1 MEDQSLVRT
10 AKTVE
15 EAIELATL
23 ELGVGRDEIAVD
35 VISAGRA
42 GILGI
47 GAEPAKVR
55 VRLLTGD
62 SDTPAAALSI
72 VSTILDAL
80 DVDASATIR
89 SSGTGPDDPAVIDV
103 QGEDAGLIIGRRGET
118 LRALQFLVNLVL
130 NADESRSARVVVDV
144 EQYRDRRQRQLRDL
158 AERMAQRAIA
168 GGGAVT
174 LDPMPPADRR
184 IIHVTL
190 ADYRGV
196 ETESSGE
203 GNDRRV
209 TIISTGEVDPSS
221 VAADRPR
228 RRRRRPSGGC

>member
-10 AKTVE
+10 ARTVE

-23 ELGVGRDEIAVD
+23 ELGVGRDEIEVD
-35 VISAGRA
+35 VLSAGRA

-47 GAEPAKVR
+47 GAEPAR
-55 VRLLTGD
+55 VRIRLITGD
-62 SDTPAAALSI
+62 DDTAATALSV
-72 VSTILDAL
+72 VSRILDAL
-80 DVDASATIR
+80 DVDVSATIR

-130 NADESRSARVVVDV
+130 NAEEGRSGRVVVDV
-144 EQYRDRRQRQLRDL
+144 EQYRDRRQRQLRTL
-158 AERMAQRAIA
+158 AERMAERAIA
-168 GGGAVT
+168 SGGAVA

-184 IIHVTL
+184 VVHVTL

-209 TIISTGEVDPSS
+209 TIIATGEVAPSS
-221 VAADRPR
+221 VATGRSR
-228 RRRRRPSGGC
+228 RRRRQGGS